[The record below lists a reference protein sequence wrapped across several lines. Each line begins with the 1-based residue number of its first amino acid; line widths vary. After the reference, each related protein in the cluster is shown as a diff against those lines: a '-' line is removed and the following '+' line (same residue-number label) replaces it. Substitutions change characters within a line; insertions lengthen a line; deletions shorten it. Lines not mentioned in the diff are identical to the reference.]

1 MKKTDQRLTVIFQCP
16 TIYRHEEEPL
26 YFLLTVYRHSKTV
39 LMTLD
44 FVLTQVSR
52 FLEKQKIEN
61 ETKYFVFKEATISAN
76 EFLFLATKTESI

>member
-1 MKKTDQRLTVIFQCP
+1 
-16 TIYRHEEEPL
+16 
-26 YFLLTVYRHSKTV
+26 
-39 LMTLD
+39 MTLD
-44 FVLTQVSR
+44 FVLKQVSR